1 MNINKLNAKEKVLV
15 GMTISQMIGITK
27 EALKD
32 KKSDK
37 NTKRV
42 FKYIEFK
49 FEEIQ
54 NEISEAIS
62 NDMVNSLEK
71 IFGGK
76 IDE

>member
-49 FEEIQ
+49 LE
-54 NEISEAIS
+54 EISEAIS

-76 IDE
+76 TDE

>member
-49 FEEIQ
+49 LEEIQ

-76 IDE
+76 TDE

>member
-1 MNINKLNAKEKVLV
+1 MNINKLNAKEKVLA
-15 GMTISQMIGITK
+15 GMTISQMIGIAK

-42 FKYIEFK
+42 FKYIELK
-49 FEEIQ
+49 LEEIQ

-62 NDMVNSLEK
+62 NDMVNTLEK
-71 IFGGK
+71 ILGGK